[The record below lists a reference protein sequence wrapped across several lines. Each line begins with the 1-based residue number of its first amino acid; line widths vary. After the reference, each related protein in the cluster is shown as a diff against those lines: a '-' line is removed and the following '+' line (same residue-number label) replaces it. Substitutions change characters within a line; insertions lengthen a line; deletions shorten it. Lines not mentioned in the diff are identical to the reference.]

1 MPYIVRGRPEETDEN
16 IDLLTEVLSAY
27 RLQFNFNERLIIR
40 ELQVGRSGLEFLC
53 GSRQW
58 HGG

>member
-16 IDLLTEVLSAY
+16 IDSLKEVLSAY

-40 ELQVGRSGLEFLC
+40 ELQVG
-53 GSRQW
+53 
-58 HGG
+58 